1 MAYEQRDNS
10 GALFRNDRKEKES
23 HPDYQGNALIS
34 GVEYY
39 ISAWVKDGKK
49 GKFFSFSF
57 KPKDESR
64 QQGMQQARTALDDF
78 DDSEAVPF

>member
-1 MAYEQRDNS
+1 MAYEQKPNS
-10 GALFRNDRKEKES
+10 GVLFRNDRKEKETQ
-23 HPDYQGNALIS
+23 PDHTGNALIG

-39 ISAWVKDGKK
+39 ISAWVKDGKR

-78 DDSEAVPF
+78 DDSESVQF

>member
-1 MAYEQRDNS
+1 MAYEQKDNS
-10 GALFRNDRKEKES
+10 GVLFRNERKEKETQ
-23 HPDYQGNALIS
+23 PDHTGNALIG

>member
-10 GALFRNDRKEKES
+10 GALFRNERKEKDT
-23 HPDYQGNALIS
+23 HPDYNGNALIG

-39 ISAWVKDGKK
+39 ISAWLKDGKK

-78 DDSEAVPF
+78 DAEEVPF

>member
-10 GALFRNDRKEKES
+10 GALFRNDKKEKDT
-23 HPDYQGNALIS
+23 HPDYRGDALIG
-34 GVEYY
+34 GVDYY
-39 ISAWVKDGKK
+39 ISAWVKEGKR

-78 DDSEAVPF
+78 DDSESAPF

>member
-10 GALFRNDRKEKES
+10 GALFRNERKEKDT
-23 HPDYQGNALIS
+23 HPDYNGNALIG

-78 DDSEAVPF
+78 DDSESVPF

>member
-1 MAYEQRDNS
+1 MAYEQKPNT
-10 GALFRNDRKEKES
+10 GVLFRNDRKEKETQ
-23 HPDYQGNALIS
+23 PDHTGNALIG

>member
-10 GALFRNDRKEKES
+10 GALFRNERKEKEN
-23 HPDYQGNALIS
+23 HPDYQGNAMIG

-78 DDSEAVPF
+78 DAEEVPF

>member
-1 MAYEQRDNS
+1 MAYEQKPNS
-10 GALFRNDRKEKES
+10 GVLFRNDRKEKETQ
-23 HPDYQGNALIS
+23 PDHTGNALIG

-78 DDSEAVPF
+78 DDSESVPF